1 MLSLAFFPKTL
12 LSRFYPRLKC
22 LYGTTMI
29 DGRDGKAAAVQIPN
43 TSPCVV
49 KEILNYEFT
58 LDGREI
64 SCRCRL

>member
-1 MLSLAFFPKTL
+1 
-12 LSRFYPRLKC
+12 
-22 LYGTTMI
+22 MI

-64 SCRCRL
+64 NCRL